1 MALGAYPLHKG
12 APMNTASPQADSAQT
27 FHASRAK
34 RYDDTIRRV
43 IPGYE
48 TLHAMAALLL
58 ASECPAEGTLLLV
71 GTGTG
76 AELASLG
83 PAQPDWSF
91 VACDPS
97 AGMLAVAEERA
108 QALGMSGRVRF
119 HACTTD
125 DLSPEYGLFAAATCL
140 LVLHFVPD
148 DGSKLAVLKSIA
160 ARLPAG
166 APFVFAD
173 MYEDPTA
180 PRYRRLLTAWAQWQR
195 GQGIP
200 EAEIAKGL
208 AHVEKDIHFVPET
221 RLAELLDQA
230 GFTAPERFFGAF
242 LFGGYICHR
251 KGPSES

>member
-1 MALGAYPLHKG
+1 
-12 APMNTASPQADSAQT
+12 MNTAPSSVPSGTSVETAQT

-48 TLHAMAALLL
+48 TLHGMAAVLL
-58 ASECPAEGTLLLV
+58 ASEIAPDGRLLLV

-83 PAQPDWSF
+83 PIQPDWSF

-97 AGMLAVAEERA
+97 AGMLSVAEERA
-108 QALGMSGRVRF
+108 HGLGIADRVQF
-119 HACTTD
+119 HACATN
-125 DLSPEYGLFAAATCL
+125 DLPPEYGLFSAATCL

-148 DGSKLAVLKSIA
+148 DGSKLALLRSIA
-160 ARLPAG
+160 DRLQPG

-173 MYEDPTA
+173 MYEDPTS
-180 PRYRRLLTAWAQWQR
+180 PRYRRLVAAWTRWQR

-221 RLAELLDQA
+221 RLAELLEQA
-230 GFTAPERFFGAF
+230 GFSAPERFFGAF
-242 LFGGYICHR
+242 LFGGYVCHR
-251 KGPSES
+251 QTA